1 MKKKSI
7 LIAAFCFLISSVSYA
22 APVPDWS
29 SDSICTAVAST
40 TLYTAEVMADA
51 NGRNIEGNK
60 VKTDT
65 FSYEVGG
72 KRLQHIVYDESS
84 KAVSNTVYEYAG
96 NTSAELVLTSIKEYR
111 GGRNLA
117 GFENVSYDVEK
128 GLTTFD
134 KCDVEGNLISKSV
147 YTSDSMGRDVL
158 AEVFDASGTLIERT
172 ETVYND
178 LGSKKSEKNTNI
190 ADGTVTEHRFEYDDD
205 GRILKEIVSKDGVI
219 ALVMSYENDVNGN
232 WIRKEVYES
241 LNGRTEKADL
251 VLSEV
256 VYRLIVPY
264 G

>member
-1 MKKKSI
+1 MKKNGT
-7 LIAAFCFLISSVSYA
+7 LIAALCLLISSAAYA

-40 TLYTAEVMADA
+40 TLYTAEVKTDA
-51 NGRNIEGNK
+51 NGRYVEGNK

-96 NTSAELVLTSIKEYR
+96 NTSAELVLTNIKEYM
-111 GGRNLA
+111 GGRNLV
-117 GFENVSYDVEK
+117 GVENVSYDVET

-134 KCDVEGNLISKSV
+134 KYDAEGILISKSV
-147 YTSDSMGRDVL
+147 YTSDVMGRDVL
-158 AEVFDASGTLIERT
+158 AEVFDSSGTLIERT

-178 LGSKKSEKNTNI
+178 LGSKKAEKKTNCS
-190 ADGTVTEHRFEYDDD
+190 DGSVTEHRFEYDDD
-205 GRILKEIVSKDGVI
+205 GRILKEIVSKDDVI
-219 ALVMSYENDVNGN
+219 TLVMLYESDVSGN

-241 LNGRTEKADL
+241 LNGRTEKNDL
-251 VLSEV
+251 KLSEI